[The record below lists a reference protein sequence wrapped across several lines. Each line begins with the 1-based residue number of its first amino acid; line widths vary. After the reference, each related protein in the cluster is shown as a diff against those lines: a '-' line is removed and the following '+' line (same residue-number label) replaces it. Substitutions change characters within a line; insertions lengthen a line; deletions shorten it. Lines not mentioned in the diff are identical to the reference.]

1 MRDESPLRS
10 PFREIRAVRERED
23 GPWPGVLVRLATGS
37 VGVLVDAGLFGPDW
51 RGWDAAPG
59 GHVLAPI
66 DLVRTPAGGHDV
78 LLPVCAE
85 RLEDFMRRRGAR
97 GALAPGEAV
106 TLGVSVLR
114 GCAQLLGTPEVTGEW
129 WLDDSG
135 RPVLA
140 TGVSSQ
146 SAFAAAAAM
155 LEAASVDAAVN
166 RAWGAAVQA
175 LSAVRVA
182 ARDLSDAEELLFTA
196 ADPEP
201 LSTISLRPRRA
212 VDVAIDPR
220 APAQRADDVPPRALW
235 QSLIGSVDADLADTV
250 SRATTAVWRRMRT
263 PTRSRRAP
271 LLVGAAVA
279 ATVLAGG
286 ALWPSAGGVAS
297 ADHPSSE
304 ATGSSTAPMST
315 GGTTTEAVS
324 SEATPMPSEPAAD
337 DVTAATAAL
346 LDARRTCA
354 GDPGCL
360 REVVADPAAP
370 LGSGVI
376 DAPSAQR
383 ALTLLDDFGDIA
395 VLRVDA
401 VDGAL
406 PAQLVVVV
414 RQDEKWLL
422 RDVHDVAQQP

>member
-1 MRDESPLRS
+1 MLRAPLSVASADVTSP
-10 PFREIRAVRERED
+10 
-23 GPWPGVLVRLATGS
+23 
-37 VGVLVDAGLFGPDW
+37 
-51 RGWDAAPG
+51 
-59 GHVLAPI
+59 
-66 DLVRTPAGGHDV
+66 
-78 LLPVCAE
+78 
-85 RLEDFMRRRGAR
+85 
-97 GALAPGEAV
+97 
-106 TLGVSVLR
+106 VS
-114 GCAQLLGTPEVTGEW
+114 
-129 WLDDSG
+129 
-135 RPVLA
+135 
-140 TGVSSQ
+140 
-146 SAFAAAAAM
+146 
-155 LEAASVDAAVN
+155 
-166 RAWGAAVQA
+166 GAAVPA
-175 LSAVRVA
+175 RHLSAA
-182 ARDLSDAEELLFTA
+182 EDLLLPA

-212 VDVAIDPR
+212 ADVALDPR
-220 APAQRADDVPPRALW
+220 ASAQPADDVPPRPLW
-235 QSLIGSVDADLADTV
+235 QSLVGRVDADLADTV
-250 SRATTAVWRRMRT
+250 SRATTAVWRRLRT

-279 ATVLAGG
+279 ATVLVGG

-304 ATGSSTAPMST
+304 ATGSSTAPASAA
-315 GGTTTEAVS
+315 GARAEAGPS
-324 SEATPMPSEPAAD
+324 AATPMPSEPAAD
-337 DVTAATAAL
+337 DVTAVTAAL

-360 REVVADPAAP
+360 REVVADPAVP
-370 LGSGVI
+370 LGAGVI

-383 ALTLLDDFGDIA
+383 SLTLLDDFGDIA